1 MKIPFFIILLFF
13 CIGLNCQ
20 LFGGNELS
28 KVLIIDGRNNHNW
41 RVTTDSIRATLR
53 STAKFNV
60 SVSTAPDSLIP
71 TNPRAPKSSDPKV
84 QQVFKEAN
92 QKFNDLTKSA
102 KERAKKQWE
111 QWRPDFKK
119 YDCIILNYNG
129 QYWPDEVQKDFV
141 DYVKN
146 GGGVLLIH
154 AANNAFPNW
163 HEFNEIIGIGWRKA
177 PFGEAIKVD
186 PDSGEKYSDDNA
198 SNSAHGS
205 KHPFQI
211 TIRKQSHP
219 IMNGLPEV
227 WMHARDEL
235 YHNMR
240 GPAKSLT
247 VLSTAWSDPK
257 QRGTGKH
264 EPITWEVEYGK
275 GRAIVTSMGHFY
287 RGERTWDALYCV
299 GFQTIVAR
307 SCEYLATGSVTIQAP
322 ESFPGQSTVSILP
335 PNEIKWTKARVEK
348 RNGALAS
355 ALKKKSENPYST
367 LTPEE
372 ELTTFEIAP
381 GYVAELVAS
390 EPQIEEPVLTV
401 WDGNGAMYVAEMRS
415 YMQDEHGTGTK
426 ELRNGRVKK
435 LEDIDGD
442 GRMDKVTTFVD
453 HLNLPR
459 MILPLDDWI
468 AIRESD
474 TMDVI
479 AYRDSDGD
487 GVADEKKT
495 LFEFG
500 PRSRNGPNT
509 SVEHQDSGLIWNIDN
524 YIYISYNMERYRY
537 TDGNWRPQPQPGHW
551 TQWGLTHDDF
561 GRLFWIHNS
570 GPLVS
575 AQIHPKYWYTV
586 QRLAKRR
593 INGLPITLGDPYEP
607 DFMKVKSLCLLNDR
621 GGPASE
627 IRSFTSACGQTVFR
641 GDKLP
646 FDDRGR
652 YFFVDP
658 TIHVVRRSNIE
669 HQRGKLMLTRAESG
683 DQEFLRSSD
692 INCRF
697 VNTATGPDGTLYVT
711 DMYRGI
717 IQDAPWMNPNARK
730 FTRESGL
737 ADNKLMGRIWRIRHK
752 DFQPRK
758 RPRMLEETTVEL
770 VRHLHH
776 PNGWWRDTAQKLI
789 LLREGRES
797 IIPLLEATFRYTQ
810 NKLARLHALW
820 TLEGMGAIS
829 EKVIAEALQDKESI
843 LRIAGIQLAETQ
855 IKNYIELL
863 LPLAN
868 DTNPRVVQQLIYT
881 LGLSNDKAAEDVI
894 QTATMNHLN
903 DRGVMMSATISL
915 WGKSHLEF
923 PSKIKSGEA
932 FRSLKNEN
940 LASVVSDWKSAL
952 ANWSRGLDFPENMPQ
967 VERRRIES
975 GERQYYQYCIS
986 CHGADG
992 KGMKVTG
999 VKQPLAPALAGSK
1012 RVQGNA
1018 NQLIPVFINGLMGPI
1033 EGKDYAAAYMA
1044 PAKALG
1050 ITRDD
1055 RLAEILSY
1063 IRYAWGNEASPISKD
1078 EVTEVRKQF
1087 QDRATPWSDKELNN
1101 LSVLP
1106 NGK

>member
-1 MKIPFFIILLFF
+1 MRSPLFITLLFLCLVF
-13 CIGLNCQ
+13 HFEGVT
-20 LFGGNELS
+20 GNEPS
-28 KVLIIDGRNNHNW
+28 KVLIVDGRNNHNW
-41 RVTTDSIRATLR
+41 RITTDSIRATLQ
-53 STAKFNV
+53 STGKFLV
-60 SVSTAPDSLIP
+60 SVSTAPESRIP
-71 TNPRAPKSSDPKV
+71 TQPRAPKSDNPKD
-84 QQVFKEAN
+84 QQRYKVAKT
-92 QKFNDLTKSA
+92 KFNELIQSA
-102 KERAKKQWE
+102 KERAKKDWE
-111 QWRPDFKK
+111 NWYPDFKK
-119 YDCIILNYNG
+119 YDCVVLNYNG
-129 QYWPDEVQKDFV
+129 QSWPTRVQEDFV
-141 DYVKN
+141 NYVKD
-146 GGGVLLIH
+146 GGGILLVH
-154 AANNAFPNW
+154 AANNAFSNW
-163 HEFNEIIGIGWRKA
+163 PEFNDIIGIGWRKA
-177 PFGEAIKVD
+177 PYGKAIKFD
-186 PDSGEKYSDDNA
+186 PETGRKYSDLTA

-211 TIRKQSHP
+211 TIREPSHP
-219 IMNGLPEV
+219 IMRGLPVV
-227 WMHARDEL
+227 WLHARDEL

-240 GPAKSLT
+240 GPAHNLT
-247 VLSTAWSDPK
+247 ILSSAFSDPR

-264 EPITWEVEYGK
+264 EPITWEVKYGK
-275 GRAIVTSMGHFY
+275 GRAIVTSLGHFY

-307 SCEYLATGSVTIQAP
+307 SCEYLATGSVSIQMP
-322 ESFPGQSTVSILP
+322 GGFPNESTTSIIP
-335 PNEIKWTKARVEK
+335 PNQVQWNHPHLEK
-348 RNGALAS
+348 SNGALSTAKE
-355 ALKKKSENPYST
+355 KKNRNPYSV

-372 ELTTFEIAP
+372 ELTTFQIAP

-390 EPQIEEPVLTV
+390 EPQVEEPVLTV

-415 YMQDEHGTGTK
+415 YMQDENGTGTK
-426 ELRNGRVKK
+426 KLRNGRIKK
-435 LEDIDGD
+435 LVDTDGD
-442 GRMDKVTTFVD
+442 GRMDKVSVFVD
-453 HLNLPR
+453 KLNLPR

-487 GVADEKKT
+487 GVADQKKP
-495 LFEFG
+495 LFQYG

-537 TDGNWRPQPQPGHW
+537 TDGVWRPQPQPGHW

-561 GRLFWIHNS
+561 GRLYWIHNS

-586 QRLAKRR
+586 QRLAKKR

-621 GGPASE
+621 GGSAHE
-627 IRSFTSACGQTVFR
+627 VRSFTSACGQSVFR

-646 FDDRGR
+646 FEDRGR

-658 TIHVVRRSNIE
+658 TIHVLRRSNIE
-669 HQRGKLMLTRAESG
+669 FQRGKLMLTKAESENK
-683 DQEFLRSSD
+683 EFLLSSD

-697 VNTATGPDGTLYVT
+697 VNTATAPDGMLYVT

-737 ADNKLMGRIWRIRHK
+737 VNNRLMGRIWRIRHK
-752 DFQPRK
+752 DFQPGK
-758 RPRMLEETTVEL
+758 KPQMLGETTVEL

-789 LLREGRES
+789 LLKDDRES
-797 IIPLLEATFRYTQ
+797 VIPLLESTFRYTQ

-820 TLEGMGAIS
+820 TLEGMDAIPRDVLS
-829 EKVIAEALQDKESI
+829 AALHDKEPCI
-843 LRIAGIQLAETQ
+843 RIAGIRIAETK
-855 IKNYIELL
+855 IEDYIQLL
-863 LPLAN
+863 LLMKE
-868 DTNPRVVQQLIYT
+868 DDNPRVVQQLINT
-881 LGLSNDKAAEDVI
+881 LGLSDSKLAENAIQVAAR
-894 QTATMNHLN
+894 NHLG

-923 PSKIKSGEA
+923 VSEVKSGEA
-932 FRSLKNEN
+932 FNSLKQEDRS
-940 LASVVSDWKSAL
+940 SVVSGWKSAI
-952 ANWSRGLDFPENMPQ
+952 ANWNRGLDFPKEMPK
-967 VERRRIES
+967 VERRHIES

-992 KGMKVTG
+992 LGMKISG
-999 VKQPLAPALAGSK
+999 LEQPLAPALAESK
-1012 RVQGNA
+1012 RVQGDP
-1018 NQLIPVFINGLMGPI
+1018 NQLIPVFINGLTGPI
-1033 EGKDYAAAYMA
+1033 NDNNYAAANMA

-1063 IRYAWGNEASPISKD
+1063 VRYAWGNKAESISKE
-1078 EVTEVRKQF
+1078 EVTKVRKQF
-1087 QDRATPWSDKELNN
+1087 EHRSTPWTDTELDKIPKVN
-1101 LSVLP
+1101 S
-1106 NGK
+1106 K